1 MTESVVFFRKLAVLN
16 VLAFYLVNVSS
27 PKMCRIVGEPH
38 GQKANIKKS
47 RGSEGHRRY
56 DGYFLCQNTC
66 RIGIRAL
73 FVGLGG
79 ATWPKLRSNVKG
91 HEKFGIR

>member
-1 MTESVVFFRKLAVLN
+1 MAKRPILRNLE
-16 VLAFYLVNVSS
+16 
-27 PKMCRIVGEPH
+27 
-38 GQKANIKKS
+38 GQ
-47 RGSEGHRRY
+47 RGYRRY

-91 HEKFGIR
+91 HEKFGNR